1 MPEARQRGTVRGGA
15 RGQRCGRG
23 QALGAGNGTNMRGL
37 RVSGRGERR

>member
-23 QALGAGNGTNMRGL
+23 QAVG
-37 RVSGRGERR
+37 GREWN